1 MLKFMGTVNI
11 PLKYQSGSLGFFQVI
26 PWMSSST
33 LDVFLSLRGHCVG
46 RKAKLGWQIEKP
58 PASKYSELLSSECS
72 EGNESQSILKKLFH
86 EKKITNMLLATK
98 TSHDLSEL
106 TNLKQYRKFFGK

>member
-1 MLKFMGTVNI
+1 MLKFTETVNI

-26 PWMSSST
+26 PWMRSSI

-58 PASKYSELLSSECS
+58 PASRYSELLSSECS
-72 EGNESQSILKKLFH
+72 EGNETVSQYLKNYFI
-86 EKKITNMLLATK
+86 KKTNMLPATE
-98 TSHDLSEL
+98 TSHDPSEL
-106 TNLKQYRKFFGK
+106 TDLKQCRKFFDK